1 MEPAALG
8 LTEEPKPRRRPFFR
22 RRQFLIDRKG
32 QLLTTAKIGGL
43 VLVLLAL
50 LNLVF
55 ALWSTIETQAIV
67 ASNPQL
73 FEEMTAIDRR
83 GALVLG
89 IVSLVVLAAVVV
101 RSIRLTHRTAGASF
115 NVHRCID
122 KVAAGEYDT
131 ELRVRSKDTLRELQE
146 PFNQMT
152 ASLRR
157 EATRDHAALS
167 SLVGRIE
174 ELGHVELAEEV
185 RELAKTKAKLADPTS

>member
-1 MEPAALG
+1 MEPAVAG
-8 LTEEPKPRRRPFFR
+8 LTEEPKARRRPFFR
-22 RRQFLIDRKG
+22 RRHFLIDRKG
-32 QLLTTAKIGGL
+32 QLLTTAKIAGVVLALL
-43 VLVLLAL
+43 VL

-55 ALWSTIETQAIV
+55 SLWSTIETQAIL

-115 NVHRCID
+115 NVHRCLA

-131 ELRVRSKDTLRELQE
+131 ELRVRSKDNLRELQD

-152 ASLRR
+152 ASLRK
-157 EATRDHAALS
+157 EAIKDHAALS
-167 SLVGRIE
+167 SLAGRIE

-185 RELAKTKAKLADPTS
+185 RDLAEAKAKLADPTS

>member
-1 MEPAALG
+1 MEPAVVG

-22 RRQFLIDRKG
+22 RRRFLSDRKG
-32 QLLTTAKIGGL
+32 QLLTTAKIAGV
-43 VLVLLAL
+43 VLVLLVL

-55 ALWSTIETQAIV
+55 SLWSTIETQAIV

-73 FEEMTAIDRR
+73 LEEMKAIDRR
-83 GALVLG
+83 GALVLA

-101 RSIRLTHRTAGASF
+101 RSIRLTHRTAGAAF
-115 NVHRCID
+115 NLRRCLD

-131 ELRVRSKDTLRELQE
+131 ELRVRSKDNLRALQD

-157 EATRDHAALS
+157 EATNDHAALS
-167 SLVGRIE
+167 SLAGRIE
-174 ELGHVELAEEV
+174 ELGQVELAEEV
-185 RELAKTKAKLADPTS
+185 RDLAEAKAKLADPPS

>member
-1 MEPAALG
+1 MEPAVAG
-8 LTEEPKPRRRPFFR
+8 LTEEPKARRRPFFR

-32 QLLTTAKIGGL
+32 QLLTTAKISGVVLILL
-43 VLVLLAL
+43 VL

-55 ALWSTIETQAIV
+55 SLWSTIETQAIV

-73 FEEMTAIDRR
+73 TEEMTAIDRR
-83 GALVLG
+83 GALVLA
-89 IVSLVVLAAVVV
+89 IVSLVVLATVVV

-115 NVHRCID
+115 NLHRCLD
-122 KVAAGEYDT
+122 MVAAGEYDT
-131 ELRVRSKDTLRELQE
+131 ELRVRNKDNLRELQD

-167 SLVGRIE
+167 NLAGRIE
-174 ELGHVELAEEV
+174 ELGQVELAEEV
-185 RELAKTKAKLADPTS
+185 RELAKAKAKLADPTS